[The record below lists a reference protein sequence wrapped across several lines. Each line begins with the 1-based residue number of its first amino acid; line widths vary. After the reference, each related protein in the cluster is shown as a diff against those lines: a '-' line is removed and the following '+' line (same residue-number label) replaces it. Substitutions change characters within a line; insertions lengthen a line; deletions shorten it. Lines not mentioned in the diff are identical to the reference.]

1 MYLLLG
7 WLLTRYELLG
17 NEWHLE
23 SGSHDF
29 AGFGFP
35 LGFSPVACQQNPIK
49 INCTSLVFLLR
60 MGKEEREDK
69 DNKTKGFH
77 ISVQIKLSEFKCKEE
92 TEHKDKRR
100 GV

>member
-29 AGFGFP
+29 AGCGFP
-35 LGFSPVACQQNPIK
+35 LGCSHDPKQVRNNEFGFSPFACQQNPIK

-69 DNKTKGFH
+69 DKTKKKKND
-77 ISVQIKLSEFKCKEE
+77 ISWP
-92 TEHKDKRR
+92 
-100 GV
+100 